1 VVEKTGRILNIF
13 VGIWLVVSAWLWP
26 QTWAQQ
32 LNAWTVG
39 GLMIVFAI
47 AAAARGVLRYLNT
60 ALAAWLFAS
69 IWVLPTMSTSTA
81 WNLGVVATLAL
92 VFSLFPNVPMTQPH
106 EPNRS
111 REPEPV

>member
-13 VGIWLVVSAWLWP
+13 VGIWLIVSAWLWP

-32 LNAWTVG
+32 LNAWSVG
-39 GLMIVFAI
+39 GLMIVFAV

-69 IWVLPTMSTSTA
+69 IWVLPTVTAAVA
-81 WNLGVVATLAL
+81 WNLGIVATLAL
-92 VFSLFPNVPMTQPH
+92 VFSLFPNVPLTDG
-106 EPNRS
+106 RVARTS
-111 REPEPV
+111 RAT